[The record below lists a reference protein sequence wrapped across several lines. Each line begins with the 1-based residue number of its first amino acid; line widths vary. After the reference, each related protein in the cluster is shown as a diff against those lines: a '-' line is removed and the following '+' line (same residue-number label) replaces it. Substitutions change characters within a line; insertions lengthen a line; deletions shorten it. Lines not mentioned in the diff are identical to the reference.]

1 MSDKLSFPP
10 PLDPPWDLILKK
22 NAGQAT
28 TEELVILAQWLA
40 HNKLP
45 VADGA
50 NQIDITFEDEAAMAA
65 WLRMQQRAKKR

>member
-1 MSDKLSFPP
+1 MSDKPPFLP

-28 TEELVILAQWLA
+28 AEELATLAQWLA

-45 VADGA
+45 VATGA
-50 NQIDITFEDEAAMAA
+50 DQIDITFEDEAAMAA
-65 WLRMQQRAKKR
+65 WLRMQQRAKQR